1 MENSRS
7 YDARMRAQR
16 RGSIALAVGWT
27 LLVFAMLM
35 GMYVFQDLREGT
47 RFMIAY
53 SGAMAMAGIMTVGY
67 GQHLRRSSG

>member
-47 RFMIAY
+47 RLMIAY
-53 SGAMAMAGIMTVGY
+53 SGAVAMAGIMAVSY
-67 GQHLRRSSG
+67 GLRLRRSSG